1 MLKLSLESWVCHLL
15 HCKKRDAIMN
25 SLWTKIILN
34 TTLRKKKLSQYSNYV
49 LAKGLK
55 QFQILLKRRLIQ
67 LFLLGMGVLSAGFG
81 LKGFLL
87 PNEFIDGG
95 AVGISLLISE
105 VTGLSLSLL
114 LIVVNIPFVILG
126 FRTVGVDF
134 AIKTAVGIIALSIAV
149 ETIPYPQITHDK
161 LLVAVFG
168 GFFLGGGI
176 GLAMR
181 GGGVID
187 GTEVL
192 ALNLSKRSGLSIGDL
207 ILIFNVIIFSVA
219 AWLLSIETALYSIL
233 TYLAASKTV
242 DFIIEGIEEYTGVTI
257 ISPKSED
264 IRQMIIN
271 DIGRGVTI
279 YKGERGF
286 GSTGH
291 RDNEIDIVFTVITRL
306 ELSNLKAEI
315 EKIDPNA
322 FILMHSINDTK
333 GGMIKKRPLH

>member
-1 MLKLSLESWVCHLL
+1 
-15 HCKKRDAIMN
+15 MN

-34 TTLRKKKLSQYSNYV
+34 TTLRKKKLSKYSNYV

-55 QFQILLKRRLIQ
+55 QFQILFKRRLIQ
-67 LFLLGMGVLSAGFG
+67 LFLLSMGVLSAGFG

-87 PNEFIDGG
+87 PNDFIDGG
-95 AVGISLLISE
+95 AVGISLLIYE
-105 VTGLSLSLL
+105 LTGWPLSILL
-114 LIVVNIPFVILG
+114 LLVNIPFVVLG
-126 FRTVGVDF
+126 LRTIGVDF
-134 AIKTAVGIIALSIAV
+134 AVKTALGIIALAIAV
-149 ETIPYPQITHDK
+149 EVIPYPQITEDK
-161 LLVAVFG
+161 LLVSVFG
-168 GFFLGGGI
+168 GFFLGAGI
-176 GLAMR
+176 GLSMR

-192 ALNLSKRSGLSIGDL
+192 ALNISKRSGLSVGDL
-207 ILIFNVIIFSVA
+207 ILIFNIIIFSVA
-219 AWLLSIETALYSIL
+219 AYLLSIETALYSIL

-242 DFIIEGIEEYTGVTI
+242 DFIVEGIEEYTGVTI

-264 IRQMIIN
+264 IRQMIIH

-286 GSTGH
+286 GKTGH
-291 RDNEIDIVFTVITRL
+291 RDNDIDIIFTVITRL

>member
-1 MLKLSLESWVCHLL
+1 
-15 HCKKRDAIMN
+15 MN

-34 TTLRKKKLSQYSNYV
+34 TTLRKKKLSKYSNYV

-55 QFQILLKRRLIQ
+55 QFQILFKRRLIQ
-67 LFLLGMGVLSAGFG
+67 LFLLSMGVLSAGFG

-87 PNEFIDGG
+87 PNDFIDGG
-95 AVGISLLISE
+95 AVGISLLIYE
-105 VTGLSLSLL
+105 LTGWPLSILL
-114 LIVVNIPFVILG
+114 LLVNIPFVVLG
-126 FRTVGVDF
+126 LRTIGVDF
-134 AIKTAVGIIALSIAV
+134 AVKTALGIIALAIAV
-149 ETIPYPQITHDK
+149 EVIPYPQITEDK
-161 LLVAVFG
+161 LLVSVFG
-168 GFFLGGGI
+168 GFFLGAGI
-176 GLAMR
+176 GLSMR

-192 ALNLSKRSGLSIGDL
+192 ALNISKRSGLSVGDL
-207 ILIFNVIIFSVA
+207 IMIFNIIIFSVA
-219 AWLLSIETALYSIL
+219 AYLLSIETALYSIL

-242 DFIIEGIEEYTGVTI
+242 DFIVEGIEEYTGVTI

-271 DIGRGVTI
+271 EIGRGVTI

-286 GSTGH
+286 GKSGH
-291 RDNEIDIVFTVITRL
+291 RDSNIDIIFTVITRL

>member
-1 MLKLSLESWVCHLL
+1 
-15 HCKKRDAIMN
+15 MN

-34 TTLRKKKLSQYSNYV
+34 TTLRKKKLSKYSNYV

-55 QFQILLKRRLIQ
+55 QFQILFKRRLIQ
-67 LFLLGMGVLSAGFG
+67 LFLLSMGVLSAGFG

-87 PNEFIDGG
+87 PNDFIDGG
-95 AVGISLLISE
+95 AVGISLLIYE
-105 VTGLSLSLL
+105 LTGWPLSILL
-114 LIVVNIPFVILG
+114 LLVNIPFVVLG
-126 FRTVGVDF
+126 LRTIGVDF
-134 AIKTAVGIIALSIAV
+134 AVKTALGIIALAIAV
-149 ETIPYPQITHDK
+149 EVIPYPQITEDK
-161 LLVAVFG
+161 LLVSVFG
-168 GFFLGGGI
+168 GFFLGAGI
-176 GLAMR
+176 GLSMR

-192 ALNLSKRSGLSIGDL
+192 ALNISKRSGLSVGDL
-207 ILIFNVIIFSVA
+207 ILIFNIIIFSVA
-219 AWLLSIETALYSIL
+219 AYLLSIETALYSIL

-242 DFIIEGIEEYTGVTI
+242 DFIVEGIEEYTGVTI

-264 IRQMIIN
+264 IRQMIIH

-286 GSTGH
+286 GRTGH
-291 RDNEIDIVFTVITRL
+291 RENDIDIIFTVITRL

>member
-1 MLKLSLESWVCHLL
+1 
-15 HCKKRDAIMN
+15 MN

-34 TTLRKKKLSQYSNYV
+34 TTLRKKKLSNYSNYV

-55 QFQILLKRRLIQ
+55 QFQIVFKRRLIQ
-67 LFLLGMGVLSAGFG
+67 FFLLAMGVLSAGFG

-87 PNEFIDGG
+87 PNHFIDGG

-105 VTGLSLSLL
+105 VTDWPLSILL
-114 LIVVNIPFVILG
+114 LLVNIPFVILG
-126 FRTVGVDF
+126 LRTIGLDF
-134 AIKTAVGIIALSIAV
+134 AIKTAIGIVALAIAV
-149 ETIPYPQITHDK
+149 EVIPYPQITEDK
-161 LLVAVFG
+161 LLVSVFG
-168 GFFLGGGI
+168 GFFLGAGI
-176 GLAMR
+176 GLSIR

-192 ALNLSKRSGLSIGDL
+192 ALNISKRSGLSVGDL
-207 ILIFNVIIFSVA
+207 IMIFNIIIFSVA
-219 AWLLSIETALYSIL
+219 AYLLSVETALYSIL

-242 DFIIEGIEEYTGVTI
+242 DFIVEGIEEYTGVTI

-264 IRQMIIN
+264 IRQMIIH

-286 GSTGH
+286 GRTGH
-291 RDNEIDIVFTVITRL
+291 RENDIDIIFTVITRL

>member
-1 MLKLSLESWVCHLL
+1 
-15 HCKKRDAIMN
+15 MN

-34 TTLRKKKLSQYSNYV
+34 TTLRKKKLGQYSNYA

-67 LFLLGMGVLSAGFG
+67 FFLLSMGVLSAGFG

-105 VTGLSLSLL
+105 VTGFSLSIL
-114 LIVVNIPFVILG
+114 LILVNIPFIILG
-126 FRTVGVDF
+126 FRTIGIDF
-134 AIKTAVGIIALSIAV
+134 AIKTALAIIALSIAV
-149 ETIPYPQITHDK
+149 ETIPYPQITQDK

-192 ALNLSKRSGLSIGDL
+192 ALNLSKRSGLSVGDL
-207 ILIFNVIIFSVA
+207 ILIFNIIIFSVA
-219 AWLLSIETALYSIL
+219 AWLLSLETALYSIL
-233 TYLAASKTV
+233 TYLSASKTV

-264 IRQMIIN
+264 IRKMIIN

-291 RDNEIDIVFTVITRL
+291 RENDIDIVFTVITRL

>member
-1 MLKLSLESWVCHLL
+1 
-15 HCKKRDAIMN
+15 MN

-34 TTLRKKKLSQYSNYV
+34 TTLRKKKLSKYSNYV

-55 QFQILLKRRLIQ
+55 QFQILFKRRLIQ
-67 LFLLGMGVLSAGFG
+67 LFLLSMGVLSAGFG

-87 PNEFIDGG
+87 PNDFIDGG
-95 AVGISLLISE
+95 AVGISLLIYE
-105 VTGLSLSLL
+105 LTGWPLSILL
-114 LIVVNIPFVILG
+114 LLVNIPFVVLG
-126 FRTVGVDF
+126 LRTIGVDF
-134 AIKTAVGIIALSIAV
+134 AVKTALGIIALAIAV
-149 ETIPYPQITHDK
+149 EVIPYPQITEDK
-161 LLVAVFG
+161 LLVSVFG
-168 GFFLGGGI
+168 GFFLGAGI
-176 GLAMR
+176 GLSMR

-192 ALNLSKRSGLSIGDL
+192 ALNISKRSGLSVGDL
-207 ILIFNVIIFSVA
+207 ILIFNIIIFSVA
-219 AWLLSIETALYSIL
+219 AYLLSIETALYSIL

-242 DFIIEGIEEYTGVTI
+242 DFIVEGIEEYTGVTI

-264 IRQMIIN
+264 IRQMIIH

-286 GSTGH
+286 GRTGH
-291 RDNEIDIVFTVITRL
+291 RESEIDIIFTVITRL

>member
-1 MLKLSLESWVCHLL
+1 MLKLSLESWVYHLF
-15 HCKKRDAIMN
+15 HCIKRNAIMN

-67 LFLLGMGVLSAGFG
+67 FFLLGMGVLSAGFG

-105 VTGLSLSLL
+105 ITGLPLSLL
-114 LIVVNIPFVILG
+114 LILVNIPFVILG

>member
-1 MLKLSLESWVCHLL
+1 
-15 HCKKRDAIMN
+15 MN

-34 TTLRKKKLSQYSNYV
+34 TTLRKKKLSKYSNYV

-55 QFQILLKRRLIQ
+55 QFQILFKRRLIQ
-67 LFLLGMGVLSAGFG
+67 FFLLSMGVLSAGFG

-87 PNEFIDGG
+87 PNNFIDGG
-95 AVGISLLISE
+95 AVGISLLIYE
-105 VTGLSLSLL
+105 LTGWPLSILL
-114 LIVVNIPFVILG
+114 LLVNIPFVILG
-126 FRTVGVDF
+126 LRTIGLDF

-149 ETIPYPQITHDK
+149 EVIPYPQITEDK
-161 LLVAVFG
+161 LLVSVFG
-168 GFFLGGGI
+168 GFFLGAGI
-176 GLAMR
+176 GLSMR

-192 ALNLSKRSGLSIGDL
+192 ALNISKRSGLSVGDL
-207 ILIFNVIIFSVA
+207 IMIFNVIIFSVA
-219 AWLLSIETALYSIL
+219 AYLLSIETALYSIL

-242 DFIIEGIEEYTGVTI
+242 DFIVEGIEEYTGVTI

-286 GSTGH
+286 GKTGH
-291 RDNEIDIVFTVITRL
+291 RDSEIDIIFTVITRL

>member
-1 MLKLSLESWVCHLL
+1 
-15 HCKKRDAIMN
+15 MN

-34 TTLRKKKLSQYSNYV
+34 TTLRKKKLSNYSNYV

-55 QFQILLKRRLIQ
+55 QFQIVFKRRLIQ
-67 LFLLGMGVLSAGFG
+67 FFLLAMGVLSAGFG

-87 PNEFIDGG
+87 PNHFIDGG

-105 VTGLSLSLL
+105 VTDWPLSILL
-114 LIVVNIPFVILG
+114 LLVNIPFVILG
-126 FRTVGVDF
+126 LRTIGLDF
-134 AIKTAVGIIALSIAV
+134 AIKTAIGIVALAIAV
-149 ETIPYPQITHDK
+149 EVIPYPQITEDK
-161 LLVAVFG
+161 LLVSVFG
-168 GFFLGGGI
+168 GFFLGAGI
-176 GLAMR
+176 GLSMR

-192 ALNLSKRSGLSIGDL
+192 ALNISKRSGLSVGDL
-207 ILIFNVIIFSVA
+207 ILIFNIIIFSVA
-219 AWLLSIETALYSIL
+219 AYLLSIETALYSIL

-242 DFIIEGIEEYTGVTI
+242 DFIVEGIEEYTGVTI

-286 GSTGH
+286 GRTGH
-291 RDNEIDIVFTVITRL
+291 RENDIDIIFTVITRL

>member
-1 MLKLSLESWVCHLL
+1 
-15 HCKKRDAIMN
+15 MN

-49 LAKGLK
+49 LAKGFK

-67 LFLLGMGVLSAGFG
+67 FFLLSMGVLSAGFG

-87 PNEFIDGG
+87 PSEFIDGG

-114 LIVVNIPFVILG
+114 LILVNIPFVILG

-134 AIKTAVGIIALSIAV
+134 AIKTAVGIIALAIAV
-149 ETIPYPQITHDK
+149 EVIPYPQITHDK

-176 GLAMR
+176 GLAIR

-286 GSTGH
+286 GSTGQ